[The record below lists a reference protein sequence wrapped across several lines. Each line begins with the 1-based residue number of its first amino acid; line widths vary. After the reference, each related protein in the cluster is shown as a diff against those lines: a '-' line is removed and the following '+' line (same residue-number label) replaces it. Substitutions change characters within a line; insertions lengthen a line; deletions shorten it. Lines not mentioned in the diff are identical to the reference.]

1 MDSDDQRNWLV
12 SLAFGRAQDASPRR
26 VAAVLAARH
35 GGDDER
41 TLALFVRD
49 DDQRILVMAS
59 L

>member
-1 MDSDDQRNWLV
+1 MPSEIGQ
-12 SLAFGRAQDASPRR
+12 SLWRLAGLKTRR
-26 VAAVLAARH
+26 QTPCRRGAARH

-41 TLALFVRD
+41 ILALFVRD